1 MPSVNI
7 SGGVKTSFEIARN
20 FFQELDCTKHISSM
34 PYHAYE
40 MQPKAKKA
48 YEEELDAEAD
58 LREAILR
65 ACDGFNVWAL
75 PNGRRGHSPIIRTR
89 LSNTRESPA

>member
-7 SGGVKTSFEIARN
+7 SRGVGTSFEIARD
-20 FFQELDCTKHISSM
+20 FFQDLDRTNRISSM

-40 MQPKAKKA
+40 IPPEAKKA

-58 LREAILR
+58 LREAVLR
-65 ACDGFNVWAL
+65 ACTGFNV
-75 PNGRRGHSPIIRTR
+75 
-89 LSNTRESPA
+89 